1 MYLCSRIWINGARD
15 KLITKDGEDNNL
27 ILMGLISNINKLLY
41 LTKIYICLIEDGIA
55 INEDEWRA
63 DESLKLFAL
72 ILPILLP
79 IYWEK

>member
-1 MYLCSRIWINGARD
+1 
-15 KLITKDGEDNNL
+15 
-27 ILMGLISNINKLLY
+27 MGLISNINKLLY

-72 ILPILLP
+72 ILPIPLP
-79 IYWEK
+79 IY

>member
-1 MYLCSRIWINGARD
+1 MYLCSRIWINAARD

-41 LTKIYICLIEDGIA
+41 LTKIYMCLPINRRWNSNT
-55 INEDEWRA
+55 NEDEWRA

-72 ILPILLP
+72 ILPIPLP
-79 IYWEK
+79 IY